1 MTPDPHE
8 SIRVPVEP
16 GVALHAVA
24 AGPPGGPVVV
34 LLHGFPEF
42 WYGWRRQIGPLAKG
56 GFRVIVPDQRGYGL
70 SDRPAGVEA
79 YRLDRLAAD
88 VVAIADH
95 FGAETIDL
103 VGHDWGGVV
112 AWWVAARHPLR
123 VRRLVVINAPHPVA
137 AVRYAR
143 KHRTQLRRS
152 WYVAFFQ
159 LPVLPEWVLAR
170 GGYRLLQRALQ
181 APAPPGLFG
190 PAEIAAYREA
200 WSRRGALT
208 AMINWYRA
216 LRGFRARGARA
227 RIRMPALILWGA
239 RDPFL
244 EPGLAEASAVLC
256 DGATVFRY
264 EDAGHWLQH
273 ERSGPVNAAILQFLD
288 GGRRSAREAPHG
300 GG

>member
-1 MTPDPHE
+1 MPPDPHE
-8 SIRVPVEP
+8 TIRVPVEP
-16 GVALHAVA
+16 GVALHAVV

-42 WYGWRRQIGPLAKG
+42 WYGWRKQIGPLAQA

-70 SDRPAGVEA
+70 SDKPAGVEA

-88 VVAIADH
+88 VVAIADR

-123 VRRLVVINAPHPVA
+123 VRRLVVVNAPHPVA
-137 AVRYAR
+137 AIRYAR

-159 LPVLPEWVLAR
+159 LPAVPEWLLAR
-170 GGYRLLQRALQ
+170 GGYRLLQRALT
-181 APAPPGLFG
+181 ASAPPDLFG
-190 PAEIAAYREA
+190 PAELAAYRAA
-200 WSRRGALT
+200 WSSPGALT
-208 AMINWYRA
+208 GMVNWYRSI
-216 LRGFRARGARA
+216 RGFRAKDARA
-227 RIRMPALILWGA
+227 RIRSPALILWGA

-244 EPGLAEASAVLC
+244 EAGLAEASAALC
-256 DGATVFRY
+256 DRATVLRY
-264 EDAGHWLQH
+264 DDAGHWVQH
-273 ERSGPVNAAILQFLD
+273 ERPGPVNAAILQFLD
-288 GGRRSAREAPHG
+288 GGRRSSGEAAHG